1 MKAVVFEKIGVV
13 KVVDVPKPVRET
25 QEDALI
31 RITHTSICGTDLHI
45 LDGAI
50 PVDPHTVIGHEA
62 VGVVEEVGSNVNRV
76 KVGDR
81 VAISCGVQCGE
92 CINCRNGLP
101 ALCERGG
108 IMGSGPRMGNFPGAQ
123 AEYLRVPFAD
133 AMLEPIPPE
142 LSEEQAL
149 FVGDILS
156 TGYMASENGGIRPG
170 NVVAIFGAGPVGLCS
185 LACARLFGPSQVISV
200 DVLDYRLDFAKR
212 LGADIVVNA
221 SSKSPVDEIMN
232 ATDGRGADVVIEA
245 VGSAKTLS
253 NCIESVRGG
262 GHISIVGVFP
272 PGNVEISLKKM
283 LLQNLQ
289 IRVGLV
295 NVVNMPRLLA
305 LLKHGKLDM
314 SSLISHRMPL
324 CQAEEAYRIF
334 GAKLDNVQKVVL
346 TSSCEGRASVSSD
359 QAPVR
364 ISPAAE

>member
-13 KVVDVPKPVRET
+13 KVVDIPKPVRAT
-25 QEDALI
+25 QKDALI

-45 LDGAI
+45 LDGTI
-50 PVDPHTVIGHEA
+50 PVEPHTVIGHEA
-62 VGVVEEVGSNVNRV
+62 VGVVEEVGLDVSRI

-81 VAISCGVQCGE
+81 VAISCEVQCGE
-92 CINCRNGLP
+92 CIHCRNRLP

-133 AMLEPIPPE
+133 AMLEPIPAE

-156 TGYMASENGGIRPG
+156 TGYMACESGDIRAG
-170 NVVAIFGAGPVGLCS
+170 NVVAIFGAGPVGLCA
-185 LACARLFGPSQVISV
+185 LASARLFGPSQVISV
-200 DVLDYRLDFAKR
+200 DVLDYRLDVAKR
-212 LGADIVVNA
+212 LGADIVINA
-221 SSKSPVDEIMN
+221 NGKNPVDEIKN
-232 ATDGRGADVVIEA
+232 ATEGRGADVVIEA

-289 IRVGLV
+289 IRMGLV
-295 NVVNMPRLLA
+295 NVVNMPRLLT
-305 LLKHGKLDM
+305 LLKYGKIDL
-314 SSLISHRMPL
+314 SPLISHRMPL
-324 CQAEEAYRIF
+324 CEAEEAYKIF
-334 GAKLDNVQKVVL
+334 RSRLDNVQKIL
-346 TSSCEGRASVSSD
+346 LL
-359 QAPVR
+359 P
-364 ISPAAE
+364 